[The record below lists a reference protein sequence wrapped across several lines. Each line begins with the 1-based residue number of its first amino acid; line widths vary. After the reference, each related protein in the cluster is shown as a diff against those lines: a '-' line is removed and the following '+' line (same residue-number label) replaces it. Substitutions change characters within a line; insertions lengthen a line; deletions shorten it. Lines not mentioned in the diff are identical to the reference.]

1 MTFVGFMLEIM
12 HKKSSKNSMKGRENA
27 TMLGFGADIKVV

>member
-12 HKKSSKNSMKGRENA
+12 DKKGRENT
-27 TMLGFGADIKVV
+27 TMLGFGADVKAV